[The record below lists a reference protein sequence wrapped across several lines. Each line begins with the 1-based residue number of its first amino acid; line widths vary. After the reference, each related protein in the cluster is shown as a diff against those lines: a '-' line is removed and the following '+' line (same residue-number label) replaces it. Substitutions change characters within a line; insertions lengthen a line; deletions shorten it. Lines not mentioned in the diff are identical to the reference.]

1 MNQYADKRW
10 TTVII
15 KKKSEGGKKFLKN
28 NLQTSCAG
36 ITIYFLHSHNFI
48 KGFLILQKQLKKQG
62 KVFADEFFTSRG
74 TTLIIV
80 KIKLWKFL
88 CQRQWKISRNHNY
101 ISEKEREYL
110 SFWFLK
116 ERITCVDLSFRRE
129 KFKAQIHNST
139 EQSQKQ
145 SAKMQIFSVLLQIA
159 VKKETPKLIDVSLF
173 TTLTK
178 LCSLKQAIDG

>member
-1 MNQYADKRW
+1 M
-10 TTVII
+10 
-15 KKKSEGGKKFLKN
+15 
-28 NLQTSCAG
+28 
-36 ITIYFLHSHNFI
+36 
-48 KGFLILQKQLKKQG
+48 
-62 KVFADEFFTSRG
+62 
-74 TTLIIV
+74 
-80 KIKLWKFL
+80 
-88 CQRQWKISRNHNY
+88 
-101 ISEKEREYL
+101 
-110 SFWFLK
+110 
-116 ERITCVDLSFRRE
+116 DLSFRRE